1 MIILMTMEYCYPCM
15 QSYVDRVNYNK
26 ILYFTF
32 IINGLLSQQLE
43 LSIVWFLISEPMI
56 NLEENT
62 IEEDT
67 RHEMAILDSM
77 IVVIDE
83 LVSFNS
89 SSYIEK

>member
-1 MIILMTMEYCYPCM
+1 
-15 QSYVDRVNYNK
+15 
-26 ILYFTF
+26 
-32 IINGLLSQQLE
+32 
-43 LSIVWFLISEPMI
+43 MI